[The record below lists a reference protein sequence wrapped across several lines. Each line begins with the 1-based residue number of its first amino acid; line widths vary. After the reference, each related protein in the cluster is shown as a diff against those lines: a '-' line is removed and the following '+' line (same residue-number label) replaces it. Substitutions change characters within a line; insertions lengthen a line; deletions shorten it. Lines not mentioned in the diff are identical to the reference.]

1 MIYGLFIMK
10 LIKSAFALS
19 TVLLTSAAHADFLG
33 ANAEAGIFD
42 TDDGSATYAS
52 LDIQHP
58 IPLIPNLRMD
68 VWDLESDPSGTEISH
83 LDFTG
88 YYGVG
93 LLWLGLEGGLT
104 FRNLDMTHGS
114 STDSES
120 VPMLYLAA
128 SLGIPGTGITLA
140 AESKSISSFDSVTIS
155 DQSFKIQY
163 QPIPIL
169 GLEAGYRS
177 IDQET
182 NFLDADY
189 DGYFIGVTIDI

>member
-1 MIYGLFIMK
+1 MK
-10 LIKSAFALS
+10 HIKSAFALS
-19 TVLLTSAAHADFLG
+19 TVLLASTAHADFLG

-104 FRNLDMTHGS
+104 FRNLDMTQGS
-114 STDSES
+114 SSDSES

>member
-1 MIYGLFIMK
+1 MK
-10 LIKSAFALS
+10 LVKSAFALS
-19 TVLLTSAAHADFLG
+19 TVLLASAAHADFLG

-104 FRNLDMTHGS
+104 FRNLDMTQSG

>member
-1 MIYGLFIMK
+1 M
-10 LIKSAFALS
+10 KSAFALS

-42 TDDGSATYAS
+42 SSDGSATYAS

-68 VWDLESDPSGTEISH
+68 VWDFESDPSGTDISH

-93 LLWLGLEGGLT
+93 LLWASIEGGLT
-104 FRNLDMTHGS
+104 FRNLDMTQGS
-114 STDSES
+114 SSDSES
-120 VPMLYLAA
+120 VPMLFLAA
-128 SLGIPGTGITLA
+128 SLAIPGTGITLA

-163 QPIPIL
+163 QPIPVL

-182 NFLDADY
+182 NFLGNIDY

>member
-1 MIYGLFIMK
+1 MK

-19 TVLLTSAAHADFLG
+19 TVLLASAAHADFLG

-42 TDDGSATYAS
+42 GDDGSATYAS

-58 IPLIPNLRMD
+58 IPLIPNLRLD
-68 VWDLESDPSGTEISH
+68 IWEFEAENPSAVEFSH

-93 LLWLGLEGGLT
+93 LLWVGIEGGLT
-104 FRNLDMTHGS
+104 FRNLDITNNSGS
-114 STDSES
+114 SDSES

-128 SLGIPGTGITLA
+128 SLAIPGTGITLA
-140 AESKSISSFDSVTIS
+140 AESKSVSSFDDVTIS

-163 QPIPIL
+163 QPIPVL

-177 IDQET
+177 IEQDT
-182 NFLDADY
+182 SFLNDVEY

>member
-1 MIYGLFIMK
+1 MK